1 MGSPGR
7 DEQEGPRGRAPS
19 LRRRNRFAT
28 IPLRHAPTCRSLECP
43 GWARVVELVPQ
54 HGRVVERAAIQGRPR
69 SRDRSD
75 RAAGHARGERPASL
89 RECPMTRDPA
99 APRVV
104 DVFAHR
110 GRFFGVLQ
118 ETERS
123 QTGVMTI
130 APGADAGPEEQHEG
144 DQIIYGVGG
153 RPSCAPTR
161 ASAERDRGALS
172 RFPGAC
178 ATTCAPPARC
188 RSSS

>member
-1 MGSPGR
+1 
-7 DEQEGPRGRAPS
+7 
-19 LRRRNRFAT
+19 
-28 IPLRHAPTCRSLECP
+28 
-43 GWARVVELVPQ
+43 
-54 HGRVVERAAIQGRPR
+54 
-69 SRDRSD
+69 
-75 RAAGHARGERPASL
+75 
-89 RECPMTRDPA
+89 MTRDPA

-118 ETERS
+118 GTERS

-161 ASAERDRGALS
+161 ASAGRDRGALS
-172 RFPGAC
+172 RFPGAVRHHVR
-178 ATTCAPPARC
+178 TPGTMPLFLLTVYAPPEY
-188 RSSS
+188 